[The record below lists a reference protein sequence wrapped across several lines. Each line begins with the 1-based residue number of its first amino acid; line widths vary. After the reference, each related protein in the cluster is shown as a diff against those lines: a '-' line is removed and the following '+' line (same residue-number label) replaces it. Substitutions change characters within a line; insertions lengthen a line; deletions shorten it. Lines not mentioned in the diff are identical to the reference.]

1 MLLRLSPMLKL
12 HHLEFSRSTRILWL
26 LEETRTEYQ
35 LVRHRRRPGL
45 RAPESI
51 TEVHPSGKLPIIEDG
66 QFVLAESAVILAYI
80 NERYGAGEYAP
91 PPGTDARF
99 RHDEWLH
106 AIEGTIGFPIM
117 LDFYGRLTGGLSTPL
132 SRIVDA
138 DVRIAISRLE
148 RVLKDNPY
156 ITGSLFTIA
165 DIQLLY
171 LLEIAEAHG
180 FLAEA
185 TAVRG
190 YSSRLRARLA
200 YRRAIQIGGPILQ
213 PAL

>member
-1 MLLRLSPMLKL
+1 MLKL
-12 HHLEFSRSTRILWL
+12 HHLEFSRSTRVLWL
-26 LEETRTEYQ
+26 LEETPTEYE

-45 RAPESI
+45 RAPEGI

-66 QFVLAESAVILAYI
+66 QFILAESAVILTYI
-80 NERYGAGEYAP
+80 NERYAAGVYAP
-91 PPGTDARF
+91 LPGTDARF

-117 LDFYGRLTGGLSTPL
+117 LDYYGRFTGGLSNSLT
-132 SRIVDA
+132 RIVET

-156 ITGSLFTIA
+156 IMGPLFTIA
-165 DIQLLY
+165 DIQLFY

-185 TAVRG
+185 TAVRE
-190 YSSRLRARLA
+190 YTSRLRARSA
-200 YRRAIQIGGPILQ
+200 YNRAIQIGGPILQ
-213 PAL
+213 PAM